1 MRTMKKISLYFLCI
15 CMWFFFAESLSV
27 SVAETIPEKDAQAL
41 ARIIHQKYKHGI
53 FTVNAYKRIY
63 SGNPSSK
70 DETLK
75 KGSWRRN
82 VGTAIPIDDQG
93 HLITINSVVEDAEK
107 VRLIRFA
114 GDKIEARVL
123 GSDYTGRIAV
133 LKIDDHL
140 TSKLP
145 KIVSLN
151 HIHPGHE
158 IFFLGVTPG
167 MSVDAG
173 FGLIKTIQPS
183 DGTFCIKTTVNPGT
197 SGTPVFDKNENLLGL
212 LAFQIDTSGD
222 SASSVPGEKTYIVL
236 SLEYASALA
245 HSVINNIEAECG
257 WLGLCIDPTSSKKD
271 GVLIKRVIE
280 GSPADKSGI
289 IPYDKIVEFNGVSI
303 SSLNQLSETFA
314 TTKAGDKVIIKI
326 LRNSKLLPLN
336 ITLAEH
342 PKKY

>member
-1 MRTMKKISLYFLCI
+1 
-15 CMWFFFAESLSV
+15 MWLFFADALSV

-41 ARIIHQKYKHGI
+41 ARKIQQKYKQCI

-63 SGNPSSK
+63 SGNPSSNK
-70 DETLK
+70 DALN

-82 VGTAIPIDDQG
+82 VGTAIPIDDHG

-107 VRLIRFA
+107 IRIVRFT
-114 GDKIEARVL
+114 GEKIEARVL

-140 TSKLP
+140 TSNLP

-151 HIHPGHE
+151 QVHSGHE
-158 IFFLGVTPG
+158 IFFLGVIPG
-167 MSVDAG
+167 MSVDAS
-173 FGLIKTIQPS
+173 FGLIKTIQLS
-183 DGTFCIKTTVNPGT
+183 DGTLCVNTTVNPGT

-222 SASSVPGEKTYIVL
+222 SAPSTPGENNYIVL

-257 WLGLCIDPTSSKKD
+257 WIGLCIDPTSSIKD
-271 GVLIKRVIE
+271 GVIIKRVIE

-289 IPYDKIVEFNGVSI
+289 IPHDKIVEFNGVSI
-303 SSLNQLSETFA
+303 SGLNQLSETFA
-314 TTKAGDKVIIKI
+314 ATKAGDKVTIII
-326 LRNSKLLPLN
+326 LRNSKLLP
-336 ITLAEH
+336 IKVTLAEH
-342 PKKY
+342 PKI